1 MSHFGALLQLEAIHR
16 RGGEEA
22 GPGAMGLTQV
32 NSAIKIK
39 TNGELFSLFFKR
51 NLSHIIIIVIIVLYT
66 SV

>member
-16 RGGEEA
+16 RGGEAA
-22 GPGAMGLTQV
+22 GPGATGLAQV

-39 TNGELFSLFFKR
+39 TNAVLKKKK
-51 NLSHIIIIVIIVLYT
+51 NPSHIIIIAIIVLYT

>member
-1 MSHFGALLQLEAIHR
+1 MSHFGTLLQLEAIHR

-39 TNGELFSLFFKR
+39 TNGELFSLFFKK
-51 NLSHIIIIVIIVLYT
+51 I
-66 SV
+66 